1 MERFFVCPKG
11 KVLVCPNG
19 KVLVCPNVKVFSL
32 SKWKGFCL
40 SKYKVF
46 LSKYRLLALRWIFV
60 CHLLSSY
67 PFVFVN
73 CVDIGEIVDLL
84 KLPFIVSKENKFV
97 LFLRK
102 SLRIQNMWQFKIS
115 LSTKVLIRSYSVFCF
130 TYIFM
135 CRNN

>member
-1 MERFFVCPKG
+1 LFKCKG
-11 KVLVCPNG
+11 
-19 KVLVCPNVKVFSL
+19 FSL
-32 SKWKGFCL
+32 SEWKGFCL